1 MVYPASTTRWVA
13 HSNFSGFYSLVGT
26 ERLSLMVFMELLC
39 MVAPEEERSE
49 DFITNAG
56 REEKRMRSLSQD
68 LKK

>member
-1 MVYPASTTRWVA
+1 M
-13 HSNFSGFYSLVGT
+13 GT